1 MGARAA
7 RRLGAGMV
15 LILTLAVPAGRPAAE
30 DLAPARGALGPP
42 GLLWGRLAAEEESP
56 DGPWTPL
63 AGVDVVVYPYLPEV
77 LADLERIRQ
86 SARESGRRFETAA
99 ARVQEILR
107 GYKKR
112 LEGGGPEGA
121 GGLVRRQVTDP
132 MGVFLFEDLPSG
144 EWLLVATR
152 ITPYAA
158 AAGRESRKRAGG
170 RESRFLGPSRRG
182 PAQEAEMWIVRVPL
196 SPGERHRLLLSDR
209 ARWLAG
215 PLR

>member
-15 LILTLAVPAGRPAAE
+15 LILTLAVPAGRPGAE
-30 DLAPARGALGPP
+30 DLARALGALGSP

-63 AGVDVVVYPYLPEV
+63 AGVEVVVYPYLPEV
-77 LADLERIRQ
+77 LADLEQVRQ
-86 SARESGRRFETAA
+86 SARESGRQFETAP
-99 ARVQEILR
+99 ARVQGVLR

-121 GGLVRRQVTDP
+121 GLVRRQVTDP
-132 MGVFLFEDLPSG
+132 MGVFVFEDLPSG

-152 ITPYAA
+152 VTPYAA
-158 AAGRESRKRAGG
+158 TAGRESRKRVAG
-170 RESRFLGPSRRG
+170 RESRFLGPSGRV
-182 PAQEAEMWIVRVPL
+182 PAQEAEMWVVRVPL
-196 SPGERHRLLLSDR
+196 GPGERRRLLLSDR
-209 ARWLAG
+209 ARWLTG